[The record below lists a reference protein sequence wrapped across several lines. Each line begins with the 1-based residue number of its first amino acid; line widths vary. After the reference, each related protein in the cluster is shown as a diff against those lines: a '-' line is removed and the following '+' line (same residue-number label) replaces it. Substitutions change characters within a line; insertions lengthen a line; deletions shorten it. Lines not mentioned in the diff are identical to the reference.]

1 MFDILLKIQING
13 KEFSTSTG
21 EWINKIVDIQTRLL
35 DDVYSDFTEDL
46 AEEGKKIIERN
57 LFTGKLWNGEPAAP
71 LSDGWL
77 RKKGHSK
84 LFFYTGELYRSILTQ
99 KLPNGAEIF
108 IADGRAQIAS
118 WLINGTG
125 KMPARDFFGLQPER
139 VDVLIKTLLEERFS
153 MYGRAA

>member
-1 MFDILLKIQING
+1 MFDILLKIQIEGREYSASAND
-13 KEFSTSTG
+13 
-21 EWINKIVDIQTRLL
+21 WIIKIVDIQTHLL
-35 DDVYSDFTEDL
+35 SSVYEGFTEEL
-46 AEEGKKIIERN
+46 AFEGKKIIERN
-57 LFTGKLWNGEPAAP
+57 LFTGRLYNDEPAAP
-71 LSDGWL
+71 LSEGWI

-84 LFFYTGELYRSILTQ
+84 LFFWTGELYRSILTQ

-118 WLINGTG
+118 WLINGTS

-139 VDVLIKTLLEERFS
+139 VDVLIKTLLEERFG